1 MRVLA
6 FAPSLEATELEEG
19 GLALRG
25 FPMTSAYV
33 DTFPVEI
40 TVPVVVA
47 VVGASGGEYNPV
59 RYIIATSPEGERLA
73 TVQFTWEW
81 PDVENIGVK
90 FRVFVQYVPLTID
103 APGTYTFGL
112 YDTPEGGV
120 TDDVCYL
127 PVVRNPFVGVPDM

>member
-6 FAPSLEATELEEG
+6 FAPSLEATEQDGG

-47 VVGASGGEYNPV
+47 VVAGSGGEYHPV
-59 RYIIATSPEGERLA
+59 RNIVATAPDGQRLA
-73 TVQFTWEW
+73 TVQFGWEW
-81 PDVENIGVK
+81 PDVPDIPIK
-90 FRVFVQYVPLTID
+90 FRVFVQHVPLILPT
-103 APGTYTFGL
+103 PGTYTFTL
-112 YDTPEGGV
+112 CEDPDAPS
-120 TDDVCYL
+120 DDVCYL
-127 PVVRNPFVGVPDM
+127 PVVRNPFVDVPDQ